1 MTAADSLAGRSFLIT
16 GASTGIGR
24 ATALALG
31 ARGATLYLA
40 GRSEERHAVVL
51 AELRARGASA
61 RHLPLDL
68 ADLGSVRACAARF
81 LALEAPL
88 HVLVNNAGLA
98 GSHGLTRDGFERT
111 FGVNHLG
118 HFLLTELLLERLVRS
133 APSRIVNVSSN
144 AHYHARGIDWA
155 ALRRPTRSLTGMRE
169 YEVSKLCNVLHAVE
183 LAERLRGS
191 GVTTCSLHPGLIAS
205 DIWRSVPW
213 GIRQLMALFM
223 RSNEAGAA
231 TSLYCATAP
240 AAAAE
245 GGLYYD
251 DCRPRAASALAL
263 DAELARELAARSREW
278 TGLSARADGARK
290 DDSPAAGA
298 AGP

>member
-1 MTAADSLAGRSFLIT
+1 MTTPDSLAGRSILIT

-40 GRSEERHAVVL
+40 GRSQERHAGVL
-51 AELRARGASA
+51 ADLRARGASA

-68 ADLGSVRACAARF
+68 GDLSSVRECAARF
-81 LALEAPL
+81 LALDAPL
-88 HVLVNNAGLA
+88 HVLLNNAGLA

-133 APSRIVNVSSN
+133 APSRIVNVSSK
-144 AHYHARGIDWA
+144 AHYHARGIDWP
-155 ALRRPTRSLTGMRE
+155 ALRTPTRSITGMRE

-191 GVTTCSLHPGLIAS
+191 GVTTYSLHPGVIAS
-205 DIWRSVPW
+205 DVWRNVPW
-213 GIRQLMALFM
+213 GLRHLMLLFM
-223 RSNEAGAA
+223 RSNEEGAA
-231 TSLYCATAP
+231 TSIHCAGAP

-245 GGLYYD
+245 SGLYYD
-251 DCRPRAASALAL
+251 DCRARAASPLAL
-263 DAELARELAARSREW
+263 DPELGRALATRSRAW
-278 TGLSARADGARK
+278 TGLDARAFPG
-290 DDSPAAGA
+290 
-298 AGP
+298 